1 MWPNPQEAADL
12 VTFTEEILNGK
23 NFIFC
28 AVKIILTIVI
38 LKGKHAELLNVWCWI
53 IFKLTSVNYFW
64 RDRFQ
69 EVLLKCKRNKISKKK
84 DIWVLKR
91 NAWKTFI
98 ILWSLCFGITI
109 NLCASFSWLC
119 FNFPFWC
126 LLMRHL
132 KRGNEM
138 EFWMEINLDLNQA
151 TVTIVETSL
160 WKC

>member
-1 MWPNPQEAADL
+1 MWPSPQEAADL

-64 RDRFQ
+64 QDRFQ

-84 DIWVLKR
+84 
-91 NAWKTFI
+91 
-98 ILWSLCFGITI
+98 
-109 NLCASFSWLC
+109 
-119 FNFPFWC
+119 PF
-126 LLMRHL
+126 
-132 KRGNEM
+132 
-138 EFWMEINLDLNQA
+138 EFWKEMLEKLLSYYEVYA
-151 TVTIVETSL
+151 SG
-160 WKC
+160 